1 MTTYSHTNPSTG
13 NTMTITLMLDED
25 WGTPE
30 PHVVLVTTYD
40 ANGRIIPSQTKRM
53 THADPAQAI
62 LDARYANEA
71 LTALFAKRKGG
82 NPAHLLTYLT
92 FQFLAVALVTAT
104 IVSFLFTIG
113 G

>member
-30 PHVVLVTTYD
+30 PHVVLVTVYD

-62 LDARYANEA
+62 LDARYANET
-71 LTALFAKRKGG
+71 LTALFAKRK
-82 NPAHLLTYLT
+82 AQYLDLAI
-92 FQFLAVALVTAT
+92 QFLAVASAVGLV
-104 IVSFLFTIG
+104 VSFLFTIG

>member
-30 PHVVLVTTYD
+30 PHVVVVTIYD
-40 ANGRIIPSQTKRM
+40 TNGRAIPEQSKRM
-53 THADPAQAI
+53 TYADAAQAI
-62 LDARYANEA
+62 LDARGANET
-71 LTALFAKRKGG
+71 LTALFTKRKGG

-92 FQFLAVALVTAT
+92 FQFLAVAFAVGLV
-104 IVSFLFTIG
+104 VSFLFTIG

>member
-13 NTMTITLMLDED
+13 DTMTITLMLDED

-30 PHVVLVTTYD
+30 PHVVLVTVYD

-62 LDARYANEA
+62 LDARWANET
-71 LTALFAKRKGG
+71 LTALFAKRKVQ
-82 NPAHLLTYLT
+82 YLDLAL
-92 FQFLAVALVTAT
+92 QFLVVASAVGLV
-104 IVSFLFTIG
+104 VSFLFTIG